1 MTAVVRWVIAGVVTL
16 LLVWS
21 VGVEPRWLE
30 VTELRIRS
38 DATPYRTIAVIAD
51 LHPTRGDSLERE
63 VIERLR
69 ERSPELIV
77 LAGDMVD
84 DPEDLEV
91 LRDFLT
97 QLPPAEKVAVKAKG
111 ALRTAGAISS
121 SAAMAGTAAMVRP

>member
-1 MTAVVRWVIAGVVTL
+1 
-16 LLVWS
+16 S

-30 VTELRIRS
+30 VTELRIRG
-38 DATPYRTIAVIAD
+38 DATPYRTIAVISD
-51 LHPTRGDSLERE
+51 LHPTGGNSLERE

-84 DPEDLEV
+84 DPEDLEA

-97 QLPPAEKVAVKAKG
+97 QLPPAEKSPCSATGNIG
-111 ALRTAGAISS
+111 AESTVNNWRSSMRNTTSPCWLMTA
-121 SAAMAGTAAMVRP
+121 TAAS